1 LLRVAGLGPEPLVK
15 LLMEPC
21 QTRLKSFHDSCVA
34 EHENF
39 LAKPNHKKNYKR
51 CELRNNVGIESQVIR
66 FLSVTVI
73 ILVWPSL
80 SQLHMFREKKVIY
93 SWTDR
98 QTNSNQPAVLFSQNK
113 PAISNQTA
121 VLFPQNKPA
130 PAISH
135 QLNEQA
141 TILTRFSLRR
151 LAGS

>member
-1 LLRVAGLGPEPLVK
+1 VTGLGPEPLVK

-80 SQLHMFREKKVIY
+80 SQLHMFRKKKLSIAGPIGKP
-93 SWTDR
+93 TA
-98 QTNSNQPAVLFSQNK
+98 TSQ
-113 PAISNQTA
+113 QY
-121 VLFPQNKPA
+121 
-130 PAISH
+130 
-135 QLNEQA
+135 
-141 TILTRFSLRR
+141 FSLRTNQPSATR
-151 LAGS
+151 QQYFSLRTNQHRPSATS